1 MVILGMS
8 DEEKGKPNLK
18 FVHKVKLI
26 KKIETKH
33 LFIRVPWAITPSYLF
48 CMSQS
53 TERQDR

>member
-1 MVILGMS
+1 MS

-33 LFIRVPWAITPSYLF
+33 LFIRVPWARTPSYLF

-53 TERQDR
+53 TERQER